1 VIGLLEELES
11 LLRDLLARSLG
22 RTLTLPQGRDFSSN
36 DYLGLSNDSKV
47 AARIATALRAG
58 PMGAPASRLLRGN
71 TEAHQR
77 LESRLAAFK
86 GTEAALLFPSGY
98 QANLAVLSTLV
109 TPRDRVVTDR
119 LNHASIIDGLK
130 LARCRKAIVPHLDV
144 EGIERALAEPHD
156 DGRTF
161 LVTES
166 LFSMDGDIAPLDRY
180 ADLAERYGASLIVDD
195 AHATG
200 LYGPR
205 SSGLAE
211 RFGVERRADAIV
223 STYGKALGLQ
233 GAFIAGPRVVIEY
246 LVNRAR
252 PFVFSTAPALLLV
265 AAWEGVLDIVETD
278 GGRRR
283 QVVLALADRLRERLR
298 HAGLDCGASVGPI
311 IPVMIGE
318 SEPALVVAKEV
329 QAGGFDVR
337 AIRPP
342 TVEDGTA
349 RLRISVHADHTE
361 AEIDLLAEAV
371 INGVRC
377 SVSGVRG

>member
-1 VIGLLEELES
+1 VTGLLEELRS
-11 LLRDLLARSLG
+11 RLRDRFARSLG
-22 RTLTLPQGRDFSSN
+22 RTLALPQGRDFCSN
-36 DYLGLSNDSKV
+36 DYLGLSNDPKI
-47 AARIATALRAG
+47 AERIAAALRSG
-58 PMGAPASRLLRGN
+58 PIGAPASRLLRGN
-71 TEAHQR
+71 TEAHER
-77 LESRLAAFK
+77 LEGRLAAYK

-130 LARCRKAIVPHLDV
+130 LARCRKSIVAHLDV
-144 EGIERALAEPHD
+144 AAVERALAEPHH

-161 LVTES
+161 LITES
-166 LFSMDGDIAPLDRY
+166 LFSMDGDVAPLDRY
-180 ADLAERYGASLIVDD
+180 ADLAERYDASLIVDD

-205 SSGLAE
+205 GSGLAE
-211 RFGVERRADAIV
+211 HFGIERRALAIV
-223 STYGKALGLQ
+223 STFGKALGLH
-233 GAFIAGPRVVIEY
+233 GAFVAGPRVVIDY

-252 PFVFSTAPALLLV
+252 PFVFSTAPAPLLV
-265 AAWEGVLDIVETD
+265 AAWEGALDAVAGD

-283 QVVLALADRLRERLR
+283 MVLARAERLR
-298 HAGLDCGASVGPI
+298 QRLRDAGLDCGASAGPI
-311 IPVMIGE
+311 IPVIVGE
-318 SEPALVVAKEV
+318 SAQALAVAQEI
-329 QAGGFDVR
+329 QASGFDVR

-342 TVEDGTA
+342 TVEPGTA

-361 AEIDLLAEAV
+361 AEIDALAEAV
-371 INGVRC
+371 INGVRG